1 MEENIDAVYVST
13 MKWSF
18 LGNGA
23 LKCNLLIFTGSGSL
37 DIRCQNSIYGRY
49 VAILFSNLA
58 QGTNLQHQTWLLLI
72 EQVKILSIE
81 GVYTYYDFFV
91 NKYKFTKV
99 NAHIYMAVKGS

>member
-23 LKCNLLIFTGSGSL
+23 LKCNLLIFTRSGSL
-37 DIRCQNSIYGRY
+37 DIGCQNFIYGRY
-49 VAILFSNLA
+49 VVILFSNLA
-58 QGTNLQHQTWLLLI
+58 QVNNLQHQTWLLLI

-81 GVYTYYDFFV
+81 GVYTYFMTSLLISI
-91 NKYKFTKV
+91 NIQRSM
-99 NAHIYMAVKGS
+99 HIQK